1 MADEKVLRTWVYLQP
16 PIDYGMGLCACGH
29 PQPQWSEFK
38 RYLWCPACK
47 IDFQPEDAGVFDGPI
62 LVNTAALMG
71 MHFTRY
77 ILATGKIEELKDYI
91 NEGKEIDHGRTDV

>member
-1 MADEKVLRTWVYLQP
+1 
-16 PIDYGMGLCACGH
+16 
-29 PQPQWSEFK
+29 
-38 RYLWCPACK
+38 
-47 IDFQPEDAGVFDGPI
+47 
-62 LVNTAALMG
+62 